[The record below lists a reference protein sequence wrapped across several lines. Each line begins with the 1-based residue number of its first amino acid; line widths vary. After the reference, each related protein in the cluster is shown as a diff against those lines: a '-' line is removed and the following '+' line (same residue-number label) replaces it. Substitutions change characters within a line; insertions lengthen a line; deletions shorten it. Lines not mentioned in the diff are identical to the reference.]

1 MSTLP
6 PARRPALLAAL
17 AVGVVLS
24 AIAGLSVGAVQTR
37 PGVVLAVV
45 ASWLGAEL
53 PAEVSD
59 QVAAVVTIIRAPRVL
74 LGILVGAGLSVSG
87 ALMQGLFRN
96 PLADPGLIGV
106 SSGAAL
112 AAAGIIVLGG
122 SNLPLLALPAGA
134 FCGGALVTLLVMRLA
149 RRGGRVS
156 IETMLLAGVAVN
168 AIAGAGTGI
177 LVTLSDD
184 AQLRSLTF
192 WTLGSL
198 GGATWPILAGVAPL
212 ILLPLLAA
220 PGLAGSL
227 NALLLGEEEA
237 HNLGVSVER
246 LKRGVV
252 LMAAL
257 IVGASVAFT
266 GIIGFVGLVVPHLIR
281 LLAGP
286 DHRIVLPG
294 SALLGAALLVSADL
308 ASRTVIAPA
317 ELPIGVVTTLLGG
330 PFFLG
335 LLARKRWM

>member
-1 MSTLP
+1 MKIQP
-6 PARRPALLAAL
+6 RERRRLLLAAL
-17 AVGVVLS
+17 AVAVVCCS
-24 AIAGLSVGAVQTR
+24 VAGLAIGAVNTT
-37 PGVVLAVV
+37 PSVVLAVMK
-45 ASWLGAEL
+45 SWLGEPL
-53 PAEVSD
+53 PEDISP
-59 QVAAVVTIIRAPRVL
+59 QVAAVLTIIRAPRVL
-74 LGILVGAGLSVSG
+74 LGLLIGAGLSVSG

-112 AAAGIIVLGG
+112 AAACVIVLGG
-122 SNLPLLALPAGA
+122 SGLSPFALPLAA
-134 FCGGALVTLLVMRLA
+134 FCGGAVVTLLVMRLA
-149 RRGGRVS
+149 RRGGRIS
-156 IETMLLAGVAVN
+156 IETMLLAGIAVN

-198 GGATWPILAGVAPL
+198 GGATWPILIGVAPL
-212 ILLPLLAA
+212 ILVPLLIS
-220 PGLAGSL
+220 PWLAGAL

-237 HNLGVSVER
+237 HHLGVNVER
-246 LKRGVV
+246 LKLGVV

-257 IVGASVAFT
+257 IVGASVAFS

-281 LLAGP
+281 LMAGP

-294 SALLGAALLVSADL
+294 SALLGAALLVGADL
-308 ASRTVIAPA
+308 VSRTVIAPA